1 MPTEKKIRI
10 VNELEAK
17 LSQCS
22 MTIATDYSGLDVAT
36 ITELRRHL
44 RNQGVEYKVVKN
56 TLAYIA
62 AERINQPGLNEII
75 QGPTGLV
82 LGFGDALELPKIL
95 MEYMRANRMTIPIR
109 GAVLDGN
116 VLTADQVNTI
126 ATLPSREQLLAQLMG
141 QMQAPISTLLGV
153 LQGTIRG
160 FVTALQRRA
169 EQLQ

>member
-1 MPTEKKIRI
+1 MPTEKKIRM
-10 VNELEAK
+10 VSELEEK
-17 LSQCS
+17 LSKCS
-22 MTIATDYSGLDVAT
+22 IAIATDHSGLNVAN

-44 RNQGVEYKVVKN
+44 RNNGVEYKVVKN

-82 LGFGDALELPKIL
+82 LGFGDALEPPKL
-95 MEYMRANRMTIPIR
+95 LVEYMRASRMTIPIR
-109 GAVLDGN
+109 GAVMDGS

-126 ATLPSREQLLAQLMG
+126 ATLPSHEQLLAQLMG
-141 QMQAPISTLLGV
+141 QMQAPISALLGV

-160 FVTALQRRA
+160 FVTTLQRRS